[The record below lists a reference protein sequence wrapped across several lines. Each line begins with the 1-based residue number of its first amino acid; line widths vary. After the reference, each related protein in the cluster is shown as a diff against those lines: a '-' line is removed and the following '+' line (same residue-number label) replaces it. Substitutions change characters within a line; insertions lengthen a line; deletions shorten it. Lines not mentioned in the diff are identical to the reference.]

1 MSTTYAG
8 TLHPEYELNIDN
20 WQRVRNAVSGLV
32 VEYLRN
38 VGKTESDPAAQTE
51 RQKSYVD
58 GAVYYNFTERTLAG
72 MQGSVYRT
80 EPDIYLPPQLE
91 YLLTNCD
98 GNDQGIVQQS
108 QESVSED
115 IQLGRLGL
123 FVDMPTNGDDTNLKQ
138 QEDGALNPSI
148 LIYTAEN
155 IINWRTRKIG
165 ASNVLSMVVLREFY
179 EYEDSENQY
188 LSVVGTQYRT
198 LSINKD
204 GYYEQKVERL
214 GDDSEIK
221 ESYIVE
227 PRANGSRMDY
237 IPFAFVGSENN
248 DYTVDRAP
256 LLALSNLNIAHYRNT
271 ADNEEQLFTT
281 AQAMLVLA
289 PGENMDPE
297 TWQKLNPNGVLF
309 GARRGLNVGA
319 GGSAMLLQSN
329 GDNSL
334 SKAIQEKEEQAVKI
348 GAQLITPQQQQ
359 TATAARI
366 QQGADTSVLAS
377 ITNNVA
383 EGYNKAIQWCANYL
397 AVTDEFTFKLN
408 TEFFLNEMT
417 AQDRQAWMA
426 DIQQGNVPRESYWAA
441 LRKAGLTD
449 KDDDTLTKELEQQ
462 PPALNFTE

>member
-1 MSTTYAG
+1 MATTYAG

-227 PRANGSRMDY
+227 PVS
-237 IPFAFVGSENN
+237 
-248 DYTVDRAP
+248 YTHLTLP
-256 LLALSNLNIAHYRNT
+256 
-271 ADNEEQLFTT
+271 TT
-281 AQAMLVLA
+281 PYV
-289 PGENMDPE
+289 
-297 TWQKLNPNGVLF
+297 
-309 GARRGLNVGA
+309 
-319 GGSAMLLQSN
+319 
-329 GDNSL
+329 
-334 SKAIQEKEEQAVKI
+334 
-348 GAQLITPQQQQ
+348 
-359 TATAARI
+359 
-366 QQGADTSVLAS
+366 
-377 ITNNVA
+377 
-383 EGYNKAIQWCANYL
+383 
-397 AVTDEFTFKLN
+397 
-408 TEFFLNEMT
+408 
-417 AQDRQAWMA
+417 
-426 DIQQGNVPRESYWAA
+426 
-441 LRKAGLTD
+441 
-449 KDDDTLTKELEQQ
+449 
-462 PPALNFTE
+462 